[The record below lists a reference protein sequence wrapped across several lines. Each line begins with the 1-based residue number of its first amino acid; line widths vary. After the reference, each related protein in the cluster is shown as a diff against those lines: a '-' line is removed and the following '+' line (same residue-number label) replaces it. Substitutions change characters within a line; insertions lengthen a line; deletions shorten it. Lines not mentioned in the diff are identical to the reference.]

1 MNTRQERSMFKSNSK
16 YKNDFEAFFC
26 KTLGYNIMADN
37 HQYEFVKAI
46 IDPVDKAQV
55 IFSDSIAGSGKS
67 SLALSAAYYLIKEE
81 MANSIVYVR
90 NTVSVRENGFLPG
103 TVEEKEMAYM
113 KPAVDII
120 NRIGARVGNQDLYGD
135 MVMSEQIQCTSTS
148 FLRGV
153 DYEGPLV
160 LIIDEAQNLDMIE
173 LQTVL
178 TRPHD
183 SVKVVVIGSSLQND
197 NQKIRKYGTEKLLPF
212 QVYAKHFMEQESI
225 PARSI
230 NLVNNYRGKL
240 SQLADM
246 IEKTT
251 RRVEQGDSSIYQEDT
266 AFYGP
271 TFNSVQ
277 EALYSQRVLE
287 RVSNS

>member
-1 MNTRQERSMFKSNSK
+1 MLKKNSK

-26 KTLGYNIMADN
+26 KTLGYNIMADK

-46 IDPVDKAQV
+46 IDPVDEVQAV
-55 IFSDSIAGSGKS
+55 FSDSIAGSGKS

-81 MANSIVYVR
+81 LASSVIYVR

-103 TVEEKEMAYM
+103 TIEEKEMAYM

-120 NRIGARVGNQDLYGD
+120 DRIGARIGNQDLYGD
-135 MVMSEQIQCTSTS
+135 MVMTEQIQCTSTS

-153 DYEGPLV
+153 DYEGPMV

-183 SVKVVVIGSSLQND
+183 SVKIIVIGSSLQND
-197 NQKIRKYGTEKLLPF
+197 NQKIRKYGPEKLLPF
-212 QVYAKHFMEQESI
+212 QVYAKHFMDQADI
-225 PARSI
+225 PVRSI
-230 NLVNNYRGKL
+230 NLVNNYRGKF

-246 IEKTT
+246 VCKTVEK
-251 RRVEQGDSSIYQEDT
+251 VEKGDSVILEEDT
-266 AFYGP
+266 GFYGP
-271 TFNSVQ
+271 TFTSIQ
-277 EALYSQRVLE
+277 EALHSQKVLE
-287 RVSNS
+287 RV